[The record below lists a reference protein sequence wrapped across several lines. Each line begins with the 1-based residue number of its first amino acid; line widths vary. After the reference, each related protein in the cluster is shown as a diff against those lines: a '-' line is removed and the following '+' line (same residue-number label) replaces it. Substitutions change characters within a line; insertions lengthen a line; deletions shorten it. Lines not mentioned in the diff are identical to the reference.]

1 MIFIG
6 LISFTA
12 VSCTTTL
19 SEQKQK
25 TEFQKGNSTSVVTPA
40 LVSHLVT
47 SKNEQPPEM
56 ANHKV
61 NSYATHSEPESIKK
75 PPKDNQAV
83 NQTRYSSNTTTM
95 KFHRPVRVRPRIIR
109 TH

>member
-25 TEFQKGNSTSVVTPA
+25 TELQKGNSASVVTPT

-47 SKNEQPPEM
+47 SKNEQSPEV
-56 ANHKV
+56 ANHRV
-61 NSYATHSEPESIKK
+61 NPYVTHSESKSIKK
-75 PPKDNQAV
+75 PPKDSKVV
-83 NQTRYSSNTTTM
+83 NQTRYLSNTTIM
-95 KFHRPVRVRPRIIR
+95 KSYRPVRVRPRIIR